1 VTGILREGLHMA
13 LTIISDKRRLMAM
26 FLCPSAAAHR
36 LRPQPL
42 RRSRSTVLALAIVS
56 LGFSSC
62 GGGSDG
68 ASSERVQAIAS
79 SYPFGYVLEQVGG
92 GAVDL
97 QNLTQPGEEP
107 HALELSPRQ
116 VADLGEADLVIYEA
130 GFQAAVDDGIAEAD
144 LPDEAVIDV
153 AEVADAG
160 VTGFV
165 TEHEHD
171 KDGHDAEH
179 NAEHEDGEHQEDVHG
194 EELDPHVWLDPVRM
208 QQVARA
214 VEKRL
219 VAADPDNAATYRG
232 NAARLVG
239 ELEQLDRSFRTGLD
253 DCERRTIV
261 TAHAAFA
268 YLAAR
273 YDLTQVAIAGLE
285 PNTEPTPA
293 QQAEVADLVEREGI
307 TTVFT
312 EELVS
317 SAVAESIADETG
329 VRVARLD
336 PVEGLSDDTADETYL
351 TLMQANLNAIKSA
364 NGCT

>member
-1 VTGILREGLHMA
+1 MSSTGAAVHGTEVPPVVAPPPGNPRFPLFDGLR
-13 LTIISDKRRLMAM
+13 
-26 FLCPSAAAHR
+26 
-36 LRPQPL
+36 
-42 RRSRSTVLALAIVS
+42 
-56 LGFSSC
+56 
-62 GGGSDG
+62 
-68 ASSERVQAIAS
+68 AIA
-79 SYPFGYVLEQVGG
+79 
-92 GAVDL
+92 
-97 QNLTQPGEEP
+97 
-107 HALELSPRQ
+107 ALSIL
-116 VADLGEADLVIYEA
+116 
-130 GFQAAVDDGIAEAD
+130 
-144 LPDEAVIDV
+144 
-153 AEVADAG
+153 
-160 VTGFV
+160 
-165 TEHEHD
+165 
-171 KDGHDAEH
+171 
-179 NAEHEDGEHQEDVHG
+179 
-194 EELDPHVWLDPVRM
+194 
-208 QQVARA
+208 
-214 VEKRL
+214 
-219 VAADPDNAATYRG
+219 
-232 NAARLVG
+232 
-239 ELEQLDRSFRTGLD
+239 
-253 DCERRTIV
+253 